1 MSQLDRYTEEG
12 RQALLA
18 SREEA
23 LQLRHRVIGPEH
35 LALGI
40 LKIADP
46 IIECALLQLQVDTV
60 RLREALTFVVGRG
73 TKAILGQPSMG
84 QPARAVLLR
93 AEKMAAQA
101 GQQLI

>member
-40 LKIADP
+40 LKVADP
-46 IIECALLQLQVDTV
+46 IIECTLLRLQVDAV

-73 TKAILGQPSMG
+73 NKAILSQPTIGQS
-84 QPARAVLLR
+84 ARAVSAAR
-93 AEKMAAQA
+93 A
-101 GQQLI
+101 GR